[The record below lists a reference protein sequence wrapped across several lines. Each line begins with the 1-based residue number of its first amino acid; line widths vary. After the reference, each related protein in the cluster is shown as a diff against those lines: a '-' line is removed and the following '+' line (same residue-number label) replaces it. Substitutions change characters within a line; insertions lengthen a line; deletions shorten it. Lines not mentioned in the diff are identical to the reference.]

1 MFAEISSA
9 RAWLT
14 PGRERL
20 LAGTR
25 AFWSVSLKQREMRAC
40 LIEARIDPVITAE
53 ARVREAEMAQA
64 IEMDLIAMG
73 CANTAALATLLL
85 AAIREVAVLEHDRK
99 SALPSA
105 RRAFES
111 LLES

>member
-1 MFAEISSA
+1 
-9 RAWLT
+9 
-14 PGRERL
+14 
-20 LAGTR
+20 
-25 AFWSVSLKQREMRAC
+25 
-40 LIEARIDPVITAE
+40 
-53 ARVREAEMAQA
+53 MAQA
-64 IEMDLIAMG
+64 IESDLRAMG
-73 CANTAALATLLL
+73 SANSAALAPLLL